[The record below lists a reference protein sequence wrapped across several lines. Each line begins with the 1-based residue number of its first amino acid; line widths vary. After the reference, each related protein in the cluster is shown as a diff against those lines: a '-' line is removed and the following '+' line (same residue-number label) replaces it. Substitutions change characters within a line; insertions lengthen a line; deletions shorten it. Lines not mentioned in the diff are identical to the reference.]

1 MFEVQLSCKVVTPLF
16 MYGLGDTPEL
26 RPSAFKG
33 MMRFWWRAL
42 KADPDT
48 RRLRKEEA
56 EIFGGVG
63 EGEGKSKVCLH
74 ISAKNVFTEKKDL
87 RSACRLS
94 WNFDQSKRT
103 VTGPHEGIA
112 YLLYSVATG
121 KKYIDVGSSFAITLS
136 SEDRSALEQV
146 TTTLWAALYLG
157 GFGLRSRRGG
167 GNIQVVELR
176 KPEELAGIP
185 DFRLSGG
192 DPSQWLCQNLKTARK
207 KLGAQGATAAKY
219 SHLSGCEFLVSKN
232 PYSCWFE
239 ALNEVGKLYKSFREN
254 CRNKFF
260 ESAIFGL
267 PVVHRHRGAVVKPEN
282 QNYGRRASPL
292 VFKVLEVPEKG
303 FFWMALR
310 FSGDFLPDGGRVKM
324 GDRKGTVKWQTL
336 DDFWKEL
343 GKYGLK
349 CSVP

>member
-1 MFEVQLSCKVVTPLF
+1 

-42 KADPDT
+42 KADPDV

-63 EGEGKSKVCLH
+63 EGEGKSMVCLH
-74 ISAKNVFTEKKDL
+74 ISAKNVVIKKDL

-103 VTGPHEGIA
+103 VSGPHEGIA

-121 KKYIDVGSSFAITLS
+121 KKYIDAGSSFAVTLG
-136 SEDRSALEQV
+136 SEDQSALEQA
-146 TTTLWAALYLG
+146 TTALWAALYLG

-176 KPEELAGIP
+176 KPEELTGIP

-192 DPSQWLCQNLKTARK
+192 DPSQWLCQNLRTARE
-207 KLGAQGATAAKY
+207 KLGAQDTKAAKY

-232 PYSCWFE
+232 PCRYWFE
-239 ALNEVGKLYKSFREN
+239 ALNEVGKLYKSFREKH
-254 CRNKFF
+254 RDKFF

-267 PVVHRHRGAVVKPEN
+267 PVVHRSGVVKPEN

-292 VFKVLEVPEKG
+292 VFKVLEIPKKG

-310 FSGDFLPDGGRVKM
+310 FSGDFLPDGGKVKM
-324 GDRKGTVKWQTL
+324 GDRKGTVGRQML

-343 GKYGLK
+343 G
-349 CSVP
+349 SMV

>member
-1 MFEVQLSCKVVTPLF
+1 LFELQLTCKVVTPLF
-16 MYGLGDTPEL
+16 MYGSGNAPEL

-33 MMRFWWRAL
+33 MIRFWWRAL
-42 KADPDT
+42 KADPDA

-74 ISAKNVFTEKKDL
+74 ISAKNVVVKKDL

-94 WNFDQSKRT
+94 WNFDQNERT
-103 VTGPHEGIA
+103 VSGPHEGIA
-112 YLLYSVATG
+112 YLLYSVVTG
-121 KKYIDVGSSFAITLS
+121 KEYVDAGSSFAITLS
-136 SEDRSALEQV
+136 SRDRSALEQA
-146 TTTLWAALYLG
+146 TTALWAALYLG

-176 KPEELAGIP
+176 KPEELTGIP

-192 DPSQWLCQNLKTARK
+192 DPFQWLCQNLRMARE

-232 PYSCWFE
+232 SCRCWFE
-239 ALNEVGKLYKSFREN
+239 ALNEVGKLYKSFRE
-254 CRNKFF
+254 RHRDKFF

-267 PVVHRHRGAVVKPEN
+267 PVVHRSGVVKPEN

-292 VFKVLEVPEKG
+292 VFKVLEVPGKG

-310 FSGDFLPDGGRVKM
+310 FSGVFLPDGGRVKM
-324 GDRKGTVKWQTL
+324 GDWKGTVKWQML

-343 GKYGLK
+343 GRHGLGS
-349 CSVP
+349 SVP